1 MSNKTQDMISDSLLH
16 MVEAADE
23 LHLASKGLREAGDKQ
38 RADRLDKIRDD
49 FRVLRHEI
57 TDLVADEI
65 AKSTSR

>member
-23 LHLASKGLREAGDKQ
+23 MNLASNGLREAGDKQ

-49 FRVLRHEI
+49 FRGLRMEI
-57 TDLVADEI
+57 TELVSKEI
-65 AKSTSR
+65 AHR